1 MMSWS
6 VLHVSFEVSWKG
18 SQPARM
24 PYAGIAAELTNDG
37 RLRTDWWAPEGTAGK
52 SICHGHDL
60 S

>member
-6 VLHVSFEVSWKG
+6 IRHVSFEVSWKG

-52 SICHGHDL
+52 SI
-60 S
+60 